1 MENDWNAEEVRWID
15 RPILFEVVLAGVG
28 GIFVGV
34 VAFLQQRF
42 VLGLDF
48 IPAQNLIVP
57 FFVGG
62 VLASIVA
69 YFVRLSRR
77 RLLERLRAE
86 RVTSNF
92 HKDAQGK
99 LEDNLEAVSK
109 ARETDLAE
117 KERQFQY
124 AIENI
129 NIGFILWDNQ
139 QKLIRWNAQYVDF
152 NPEFKGKLVSGMSFE
167 ELIRINAYGPLVNI
181 PEEEREAWIQD
192 RLHDHTNETE
202 SVFENQRS
210 DGKWVRRYKKKLPDG
225 SVIVVVTDISYFKE
239 IDRVK
244 SEFISTVSHELRTPL
259 TSIKGALGI
268 VASGTVGE
276 LTGEASS
283 LIKIANHNSERL
295 INLINDILDV
305 EKLESGKFEL
315 HLHPLNFKTTI
326 EKAVSSLKGY
336 ADQFDVGIKFEPE
349 VDHVVFIEGD
359 EDRLI
364 QALSNLI
371 SNAIKFSPTNDV
383 VKINLTADDAIMRV
397 SVTDNGP
404 GIADEFHDKLFE
416 KFTQA
421 DSSDSRQK
429 GGTGLGLNITKNIVE
444 THNGVIDFD
453 SKPGEGATFYFELPL
468 LNTDNSASI
477 PDALGK

>member
-1 MENDWNAEEVRWID
+1 MKNEQDLENERWFD
-15 RPILFEVVLAGVG
+15 RPILFELVLAVFG
-28 GIFVGV
+28 GLFVGT

-42 VLGLDF
+42 ILGLNF
-48 IPAQNLIVP
+48 VPVQNLIVP

-62 VLASIVA
+62 MLAWIVA

-77 RLLERLRAE
+77 HLLERLKAE
-86 RVTSNF
+86 QVTSNSY
-92 HKDAQGK
+92 KDAQDK
-99 LEDNLEAVSK
+99 LADSLQAVTK

-139 QKLIRWNAQYVDF
+139 QKLVRWNAQFVDF
-152 NPEFKGKLVSGMSFE
+152 NPEFKGKLKSGMSFE
-167 ELIRINAYGPLVNI
+167 ELIRINAHGPLANI
-181 PEEEREAWIQD
+181 PEEKREAWIQD
-192 RLHDHTNETE
+192 RVLEHKNEPET
-202 SVFENQRS
+202 VFENQRS
-210 DGKWVRRYKKKLPDG
+210 DGKWIRRYKKRLPDG
-225 SVIVVVTDISYFKE
+225 SVIVVVTDISHFKE

-268 VASGTVGE
+268 VASGVAGE
-276 LTGEASS
+276 LTDEASS
-283 LIKIANHNSERL
+283 LIDIANTNSERL
-295 INLINDILDV
+295 INLINDILDT
-305 EKLESGKFEL
+305 EKLESGGLEL
-315 HLHPLNFKTTI
+315 QLRPLDIRNTI
-326 EKAVSSLKGY
+326 EKVTSSLKSY
-336 ADQFDVGIKFEPE
+336 ADEYNVEMILEPE
-349 VDHVVFIEGD
+349 VDHIVFIEGD

-371 SNAIKFSPTNDV
+371 SNAIKFSPAGDAV
-383 VKINLTADDAIMRV
+383 IIELTADDELMRV

-404 GIADEFHDKLFE
+404 GIADDFHEKLFE

-429 GGTGLGLNITKNIVE
+429 GGTGLGLSITKNIVE
-444 THNGVIDFD
+444 SHNGVIGFN
-453 SKPGEGATFYFELPL
+453 STLGKGATFYFDLPV
-468 LNTDNSASI
+468 LNLDDSTDLQ
-477 PDALGK
+477 DALDI